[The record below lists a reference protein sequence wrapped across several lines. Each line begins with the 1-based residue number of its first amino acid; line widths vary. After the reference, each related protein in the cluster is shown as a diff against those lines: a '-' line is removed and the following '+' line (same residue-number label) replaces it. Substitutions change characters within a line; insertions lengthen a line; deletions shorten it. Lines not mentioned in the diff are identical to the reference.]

1 MSFNASCSSSD
12 NGGLSCSIISVLYS
26 PGVALYSLERRDSSL
41 NSLRLANDLAG
52 VILWI
57 VVQYV
62 PIRFFLFCPLLFFSL
77 YEENIPE

>member
-12 NGGLSCSIISVLYS
+12 NGGLSCSIISVFHS
-26 PGVALYSLERRDSSL
+26 PGVALYSLDNRLSSR
-41 NSLRLANDLAG
+41 NSLRLTNDLAG

-62 PIRFFLFCPLLFFSL
+62 LIRYVLFCSLLLFRL
-77 YEENIPE
+77 TENIPRW

>member
-12 NGGLSCSIISVLYS
+12 NGGLSCSMISVLYS
-26 PGVALYSLERRDSSL
+26 PGVALYSLERRDSSR
-41 NSLRLANDLAG
+41 NSFLLANDLAG

-62 PIRFFLFCPLLFFSL
+62 LVRYVLFFCSLLLFRL
-77 YEENIPE
+77 TENIPE